1 MEMEPED
8 TSFEVDS
15 DLEEHEASSSHRPS
29 LWDLIQST
37 KKKDPKFDF
46 YFPPN
51 TTQAQRD
58 IVFRAIMY
66 FVSRPPRSTAPPYA
80 TVVGELSPAFTLNL
94 NGDQLNPITVRFP
107 SGKQIG
113 NCLRFLDDHSNVIW
127 NGGAPSGRIVMH
139 ISIENSAFFPF
150 RH

>member
-1 MEMEPED
+1 MEPD
-8 TSFEVDS
+8 ASFVVDS
-15 DLEEHEASSSHRPS
+15 GFEQEQSSHQQL

-37 KKKDPKFDF
+37 KQKDPKFDF
-46 YFPPN
+46 YFPQN

-66 FVSRPPRSTAPPYA
+66 FVSRPPRSTAPPYV

-94 NGDQLNPITVRFP
+94 NGDHVNPITVRFP

-113 NCLRFLDDHSNVIW
+113 NCLRFLDDHSHVIW
-127 NGGAPSGRIVMH
+127 NDGAPLGQIVMH
-139 ISIENSAFFPF
+139 CRIENSNFFPI